1 MLRLHGDRQSWMAA
15 LMAHWADQQLG
26 LSPAT
31 TAAPPQEFHTNGRQ
45 RHPREQ
51 RPTA

>member
-1 MLRLHGDRQSWMAA
+1 MLRLHGDRQSLMAA

-31 TAAPPQEFHTNGRQ
+31 TAAPPQVCHTSEHQ